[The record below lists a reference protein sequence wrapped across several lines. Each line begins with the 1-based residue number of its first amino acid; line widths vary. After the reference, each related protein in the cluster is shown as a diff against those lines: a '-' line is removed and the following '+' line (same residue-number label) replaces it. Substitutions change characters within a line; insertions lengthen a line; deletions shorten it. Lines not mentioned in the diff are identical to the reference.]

1 MAQDTEVLVVNEKN
15 VNNKPQNDKK
25 DKPSH
30 GGGSGSSGTSGSEDG
45 GSISNTQNPKTGDS
59 APIGL
64 LVSLIVLSAGMLVI
78 LNKIRRNKQK

>member
-1 MAQDTEVLVVNEKN
+1 MVVVNEKN
-15 VNNKPQNDKK
+15 VSNKPQNDKK

-64 LVSLIVLSAGMLVI
+64 LVILIVLSAGMLVI